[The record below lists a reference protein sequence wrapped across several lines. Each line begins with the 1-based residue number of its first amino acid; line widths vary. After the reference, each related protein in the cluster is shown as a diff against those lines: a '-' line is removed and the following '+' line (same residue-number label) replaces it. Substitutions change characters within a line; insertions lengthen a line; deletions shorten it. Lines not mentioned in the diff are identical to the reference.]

1 MSSFESNNIEI
12 YVMGEN
18 GGLMCYSIAVGDTD
32 KLYCLRCPASLLEY
46 RPVAK
51 MRKTNIKL
59 DTRDYNLT
67 LPSWFDT
74 NGLNDVDSNSDYIET
89 PGKWYDQQFKF
100 DGEGYEGDVS
110 RDGVESEVS
119 SEKKGERESDF
130 NMGYEEMDYV
140 GEDDDMNLGIEV
152 GNNLCLDS
160 IDKKGKNEKIE
171 VFKSK
176 EKEKINF
183 KKNVED
189 KENRE
194 PLERRGFSIK
204 NRRPVFV
211 KTSNSEIDQCY
222 DPFKLP
228 VVSDNMCH
236 ALRFWLAYKYMFESS
251 FSVMD
256 IAVHFDFYYS
266 SLLKYKNKRVF
277 KIEDNGFLSPGEYNR
292 KTAGKIVTSYGRV
305 EDIEEYERN
314 KKRK

>member
-1 MSSFESNNIEI
+1 
-12 YVMGEN
+12 MGEN

-74 NGLNDVDSNSDYIET
+74 NGLSDIDSNSDHVVT

-100 DGEGYEGDVS
+100 DSEGYEGDVS
-110 RDGVESEVS
+110 RDGVESKIL
-119 SEKKGERESDF
+119 SEKNDGREKNFDER
-130 NMGYEEMDYV
+130 MDLV
-140 GEDDDMNLGIEV
+140 GEDDDTSIGIEA

-160 IDKKGKNEKIE
+160 FDRKRKNEKIE

-176 EKEKINF
+176 EKEKNNF
-183 KKNVED
+183 KKNVEN

-211 KTSNSEIDQCY
+211 KTSNFEIDQCY

-228 VVSDNMCH
+228 VVGDNMCH

-251 FSVMD
+251 FNVMD

-266 SLLKYKNKRVF
+266 SLLKYKNKRLF
-277 KIEDNGFLSPGEYNR
+277 KIEDNEFLSPGEYNR
-292 KTAGKIVTSYGRV
+292 KTAGSVVKRYGRE

-314 KKRK
+314 KERK